1 MIYSLNMFKWK
12 TLPADREN
20 LSKKLVCYVLHGLC
34 ILLENIIYF
43 TLYHLCNFVLN
54 IGGLGW
60 EGGGV

>member
-34 ILLENIIYF
+34 ILLPF
-43 TLYHLCNFVLN
+43 TIQRACVGKVISLVKVF
-54 IGGLGW
+54 
-60 EGGGV
+60 